1 MRSRYAA
8 FALGLGAY
16 LYDTLAADHPD
27 RAAPREVAIRELSRV
42 RECQKFMRLA
52 VLDSSN
58 ADADAEATSG
68 TGEVLFFAGIFERG
82 RDCSFA
88 ELSEF
93 VREDGA
99 WRYASGIT
107 IPRAELPTDPTTLD
121 RASFLALAHLATR

>member
-27 RAAPREVAIRELSRV
+27 RAAPRDAAIRELSRV
-42 RECQKFMRLA
+42 RERQKFVRLTI
-52 VLDSSN
+52 LYSS
-58 ADADAEATSG
+58 DASANREPD
-68 TGEVLFFAGIFERG
+68 EVLFFAGIFERG

-107 IPRAELPTDPTTLD
+107 VPVDRLPADLATLD
-121 RASFLALAHLATR
+121 RTSFLALDHVAMP